1 MLWLVKKCID
11 KIWAIKLPSFWE
23 LYALKNPHAPEKGQ
37 IYDDMLVYGYI
48 RSLYSPGL
56 TLTM

>member
-56 TLTM
+56 TT